1 MTTLA
6 FVGKAA
12 SLKEYQSK
20 NNLAIKKVRILNYAF
35 ALCHQ
40 ILVSY
45 STIG

>member
-20 NNLAIKKVRILNYAF
+20 NNLAIKK
-35 ALCHQ
+35 
-40 ILVSY
+40 S
-45 STIG
+45 